1 MSENGDFG
9 PDEMNKALFTH
20 LVMSLASAAMTHL
33 GKLVNPAT
41 GKTETNLDA
50 AQANID
56 MLEMLAAR
64 TRGNLDKE
72 EARMLEQT
80 LTGLRMNYVETSSR
94 PNEPA
99 SPAAAPEAA
108 EAASTPDAAAEQHTA
123 AAGPGAEP
131 TEDKKRF
138 TKKYD

>member
-1 MSENGDFG
+1 MSENEDFG
-9 PDEMNKALFTH
+9 PDAMNRALFMH

-72 EARMLEQT
+72 EARTLEQT

-94 PNEPA
+94 PQE
-99 SPAAAPEAA
+99 PAAASSGAGEA
-108 EAASTPDAAAEQHTA
+108 SAAAEQQPA
-123 AAGPGAEP
+123 ADAGPGAE
-131 TEDKKRF
+131 TAEDKKRF